1 MFAVVLR
8 EPGKPLGLE
17 ELALPRLQAGQVQV
31 RMQLAAVCGSQK
43 LEVSGAR
50 GPDRFLPHLIGH
62 EGVGIV
68 EAVGPGEAKV
78 APGDQVVLSW
88 IRGSG
93 RDGGAVVYESSR
105 GPVNAGAIATFCER
119 PVVSEQCVTR
129 IDPPV
134 DPDLAVLAGCAIPT
148 GAGAVLR
155 AMPAPSDGAVAI
167 LGAGG
172 VGLAAVCG
180 AVLAAWRTIIVAD
193 LRPARLERA
202 RQLGA
207 THGLHAG
214 EQDLAAEVRR
224 ITTGAGCDLV
234 VECAGSQAL
243 MEAAVRLAKPRGGKV
258 VIVGNLPAGGR
269 IAVDPFD
276 LISGR
281 SLCGSWGGGVEPD
294 RDMPRFVRLME
305 QGIFQV
311 PLLLGARFPLQRAEE
326 AIQAL
331 SHDEPGRPIID
342 CRVLQPIPAPPVAV
356 AGRAS

>member
-1 MFAVVLR
+1 MRAVVLR
-8 EPGKPLGLE
+8 EPGKPLVFE
-17 ELALPRLQAGQVQV
+17 ELALPALRPGQVQV

-68 EAVGPGEAKV
+68 ETVGPGVVKV

-129 IDPPV
+129 VDPPV
-134 DPDLAVLAGCAIPT
+134 DPDVAVLAGCAIPT
-148 GAGAVLR
+148 GAGAVLH
-155 AMPAPSDGAVAI
+155 AMPAPPDGAVAI

-180 AVLAAWRTIIVAD
+180 AVLAGWPTILVAD

-224 ITTGAGCDLV
+224 ITGAGCDLV
-234 VECAGSQAL
+234 VECAGSQAA
-243 MEAAVRLAKPRGGKV
+243 MEAAVRLAKPCGGKV

-269 IAVDPFD
+269 MTVDPFD

-294 RDMPRFVRLME
+294 RDIPRFVRLMA
-305 QGIFQV
+305 QGIV
-311 PLLLGARFPLQRAEE
+311 KAPLLLGARFPLQRAEE

-331 SHDEPGRPIID
+331 SRDEPGRPIID
-342 CRVLQPIPAPPVAV
+342 CRVTQQVPPSPAAL
-356 AGRAS
+356 AGSAR

>member
-1 MFAVVLR
+1 MHAVVLR
-8 EPGKPLGLE
+8 ELGKPLAIE
-17 ELALPRLQAGQVQV
+17 ELTAPPLKAGQIQV

-43 LEVSGAR
+43 LEVSGGR

-68 EAVGPGEAKV
+68 EAVGPGGAKV

-93 RDGGAVVYESSR
+93 RDGGSVIYASSR

-119 PVVSEQCVTR
+119 PIVSEQCVTR

-134 DPDLAVLAGCAIPT
+134 DPELAVLAGCAIPT
-148 GAGAVLR
+148 GAGVVLH
-155 AMPAPSDGAVAI
+155 AMPAPSGGAVAI

-180 AVLAAWRTIIVAD
+180 AVMAGWKTIIVAD
-193 LRPARLERA
+193 IRQARLQRA

-207 THGLHAG
+207 THVVDADA
-214 EQDLAAEVRR
+214 EDLAAAVSG
-224 ITTGAGCDLV
+224 ITRTGCDLV
-234 VECAGSQAL
+234 VECAGSQAT

-269 IAVDPFD
+269 MTVDPYD

-281 SLCGSWGGGVEPD
+281 SLWGSWGGGVDPD
-294 RDMPRFVRLME
+294 ADIPRFVRLME
-305 QGIFQV
+305 QGVLRV
-311 PLLLGARFPLQRAEE
+311 PLLMGPRFPLPRVEE
-326 AIQAL
+326 AIRAL
-331 SHDEPGRPIID
+331 ESNEPGRPIID
-342 CRVLQPIPAPPVAV
+342 WGAPPA
-356 AGRAS
+356 